1 MDVVYGDA
9 RTRRAMGARDA
20 DAACALRDDEGARAR
35 RARVARGAM
44 IRRAGP
50 RAGASKTTMTTTTTM
65 NDFLMDDDART
76 TRRRRED

>member
-1 MDVVYGDA
+1 
-9 RTRRAMGARDA
+9 MGARDA

-44 IRRAGP
+44 IPRVGP

-65 NDFLMDDDART
+65 NDFLLDDDAPT

>member
-1 MDVVYGDA
+1 
-9 RTRRAMGARDA
+9 MGARDA

-44 IRRAGP
+44 IRRVGP
-50 RAGASKTTMTTTTTM
+50 RAGASKTTITTTM
-65 NDFLMDDDART
+65 NDFLLDDDATT